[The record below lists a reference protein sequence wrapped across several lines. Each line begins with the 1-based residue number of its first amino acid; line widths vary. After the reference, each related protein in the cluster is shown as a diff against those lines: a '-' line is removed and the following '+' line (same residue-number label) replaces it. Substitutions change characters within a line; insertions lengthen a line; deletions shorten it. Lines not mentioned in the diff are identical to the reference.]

1 MAPATPTA
9 IPANAVALVANG
21 KDWLYNKHTG
31 AIVHETGITKYLTLH
46 NPANLVMDPPW
57 LQFASKAEAEAYK
70 KAHPPTP
77 QTGPAGGIANATT
90 GAENLGAGALPSLTD
105 VNGFVSALTQ
115 RATWLRLGEGVLGL
129 ILIAVGVIALTK
141 SSSIGQ
147 AAQKTAGTAAKFIK

>member
-9 IPANAVALVANG
+9 VPPNAVALVRDG

-31 AIVHETGITKYLTLH
+31 AIIHQTGVTKYLTLH

-57 LQFASKAEAEAYK
+57 LQFATKAEAEAYK

-90 GAENLGAGALPSLTD
+90 GAENAGANALPTLTD
-105 VNGFVSALTQ
+105 INGFVSALSQ
-115 RATWLRLGEGVLGL
+115 RQTWLRIGEGLLGL
-129 ILIAVGVIALTK
+129 ILIAVGVMAITK
-141 SSSIGQ
+141 SSSVGQ
-147 AAQKTAGTAAKFIK
+147 AATRTAGKAAKFIK